1 MLELNTCSWLTCIE
15 YFIYQKMHRCKYNQ
29 QDSNS
34 EESLSNALLSYP
46 HGFYFL
52 KKEKENVMFSWL
64 IERTSK
70 PKHVTN
76 LHWSVFK
83 VSGSFVLQSKMFKWD
98 F

>member
-15 YFIYQKMHRCKYNQ
+15 YFIYQKMHRCKCNQ

-52 KKEKENVMFSWL
+52 LKTKRKSDVLL
-64 IERTSK
+64 INRKNIKTQTCNES
-70 PKHVTN
+70 PLVC
-76 LHWSVFK
+76 L
-83 VSGSFVLQSKMFKWD
+83 
-98 F
+98 